1 MANGQSTVAAHAR
14 QIKQD
19 GPSLPRII
27 ILHYTAP
34 PIVGGVE
41 AVMAEQGRLF
51 RQAGFPVLMVAGR
64 QDSAR
69 QSVADDVLIIPGIDS
84 ESPEYL
90 NLKPSIDAGKP
101 SPEFSELQGRI
112 EQALIQEL
120 QPTDIVIVHNAL
132 STHFNLVLTA
142 ALLHL
147 QELGSIQHMIAW
159 CHDVSRYINP
169 DSGVAQRSGF
179 PWDSLR
185 TRAPAITYVAVSHR
199 RQRLLAQVLR
209 CAPELIQVIPN
220 GVNPAQLLGLSALG
234 NELAEEWGLLD
245 ADLVILMP
253 VRITR
258 AKNIEFAVRV
268 ADFLKKAGIDLR
280 LIVTGPPDPH
290 VPEIRD
296 LYEDLNQLRQSL
308 NLSRDVIFAYDGTE
322 KHKSPLVLE
331 PSVVGE
337 LYRLSDLILMPS
349 LREGFGLP
357 VLEAGMA
364 SHPVF
369 ATHIP
374 VIEELSDFAYLIETD
389 ESAES
394 VAVRIMNWAESDQAH
409 RLRRQVRQLFT
420 WQAIFSSKLMPLI
433 QNLNSIPQGST
444 K

>member
-1 MANGQSTVAAHAR
+1 M
-14 QIKQD
+14 
-19 GPSLPRII
+19 
-27 ILHYTAP
+27 
-34 PIVGGVE
+34 
-41 AVMAEQGRLF
+41 
-51 RQAGFPVLMVAGR
+51 
-64 QDSAR
+64 
-69 QSVADDVLIIPGIDS
+69 
-84 ESPEYL
+84 
-90 NLKPSIDAGKP
+90 
-101 SPEFSELQGRI
+101 
-112 EQALIQEL
+112 
-120 QPTDIVIVHNAL
+120 QPTDVVIVHNAL
-132 STHFNLVLTA
+132 STHFNLALTA

-147 QELGSIQHMIAW
+147 QELGSVHHMIAW
-159 CHDVSRYINP
+159 CHDVSRYVNP
-169 DSGVAQRSGF
+169 NSGAVQRTGF
-179 PWDSLR
+179 PWDFLR
-185 TRAPAITYVAVSHR
+185 KRTPAITYVAVSHR

-234 NELAEEWGLLD
+234 NELVEEWELLH

-258 AKNIEFAVRV
+258 AKNIEFGVRV

-290 VPEIRD
+290 VPEIHD
-296 LYEDLNQLRQSL
+296 LYEDLKQLRQSL

-322 KHKSPLVLE
+322 KHESPLVLE

-364 SHPVF
+364 AHPVF
-369 ATHIP
+369 ATHVP
-374 VIEELSDFAYLIETD
+374 VIEELSDFEYLIEPD

-409 RLRRQVRQLFT
+409 RLRRQVRQRFT
-420 WQAIFSSKLMPLI
+420 WQAIFSNKLLPLI
-433 QNLNSIPQGST
+433 QNLKSVPQGSA